1 MEITNKITNMQQA
14 IHTNTEN
21 NNQTKLTQ
29 TNEVEIDKLEVKKSN
44 QLNIDKQTGE
54 DDKVSNEKE
63 IKEKEIKK
71 QIKEIIEQLNK
82 EMNILNTTIRF
93 GFDDKIDE
101 MYVTVID
108 TKDDRV
114 IRQIPS
120 EEAMRLA
127 KKMRELI
134 GILFDEKG

>member
-71 QIKEIIEQLNK
+71 QIKEIVEQLNK

>member
-1 MEITNKITNMQQA
+1 MQQA

-71 QIKEIIEQLNK
+71 QIKEIVEQLNK

-108 TKDDRV
+108 TKNDRV

>member
-21 NNQTKLTQ
+21 NNQAKLTQ

-71 QIKEIIEQLNK
+71 QIKEIVEQLNK